1 MPTILS
7 ASPEPHPDD
16 GVVRAFLAALGLLP
30 GSRRSTWHAARRAF
44 LDRVDPEARMPV
56 GKAWGRDNDGNL
68 VEFDL
73 AEERAASLLI
83 IARDRADHQMY
94 KTRLER
100 IKAYLVAPYI
110 DDAMDEAL
118 FRAEERAA
126 WQQQFD
132 NLPGWVQR
140 RCGTAEAVNPYEAG
154 RKNAGPLTA
163 EHLASIARARQFT
176 RDEDSAKAAFGRAL
190 TIEAGLDPQRRRIIG
205 QRMREKAAA
214 GRPAARP

>member
-1 MPTILS
+1 MPNS
-7 ASPEPHPDD
+7 RPASPDRID
-16 GVVRAFLAALGLLP
+16 GTTSAFLAALGLLP
-30 GSRRSTWHAARRAF
+30 GSRRSMWHAARRAF
-44 LDRVDPEARMPV
+44 LDRIDPEARMPV
-56 GKAWGRDNDGNL
+56 GKAWGRDNDDNL

-83 IARDRADHQMY
+83 IAKDRADHQMY
-94 KTRLER
+94 TTRLER

-110 DDAMDEAL
+110 DEAMDAAL
-118 FRAEERAA
+118 CRAEERAA

-140 RCGTAEAVNPYEAG
+140 RCGSAEAVNPYEAG

-176 RDEDSAKAAFGRAL
+176 RDEDAAKAAFGRAL

-205 QRMREKAAA
+205 QLMRAEAAA